1 MATLKLPFPLEAPDK
16 TTNKGVCDVTEI
28 WDSVNSQWLSV
39 TVTGG
44 GGVTYTAGDGIDI
57 SSDNV
62 LSVKAATS
70 STYGGIK
77 TGATETYLNRA
88 VTLDIDGK
96 AYVEMPVASN
106 VMAGISML
114 SGSTNIATDITN
126 DVDTKAVTP
135 KALATAIENSVGQA
149 AENAVDARIWVGTK
163 VQYDAIVTKDP
174 DVLYFV
180 TY

>member
-44 GGVTYTAGDGIDI
+44 GGVTYTAGDGINI
-57 SSDNV
+57 SSGNV
-62 LSVKAATS
+62 LSVKAATG

-88 VTLDIDGK
+88 VTLDVDGK

-114 SGSTNIATDITN
+114 SGSTNIATDIAN
-126 DVDTKAVTP
+126 EVDTKAVTP
-135 KALATAIENSVGQA
+135 KALATYYASK
-149 AENAVDARIWVGTK
+149 IWVGTQA
-163 VQYDAIVTKDP
+163 QYDAIVSKDANK
-174 DVLYFV
+174 LYFIQE
-180 TY
+180 T

>member
-1 MATLKLPFPLEAPDK
+1 MATLKLPFALEKPSASV
-16 TTNKGVCDVTEI
+16 GVCDVTEI
-28 WDSVNSQWLSV
+28 WDSVNSQWLSA
-39 TVTGG
+39 TVAGG
-44 GGVTYTAGDGIDI
+44 GGVTYTAGDGINI
-57 SSDNV
+57 SSGNV

-70 STYGGIK
+70 SAYGGIK
-77 TGATETYLNRA
+77 LGASETYMNRA
-88 VTLDIDGK
+88 VTLDVDGK

-114 SGSTNIATDITN
+114 SGSTNIATDIAN

-135 KALATAIENSVGQA
+135 KALATAIENSVEQA